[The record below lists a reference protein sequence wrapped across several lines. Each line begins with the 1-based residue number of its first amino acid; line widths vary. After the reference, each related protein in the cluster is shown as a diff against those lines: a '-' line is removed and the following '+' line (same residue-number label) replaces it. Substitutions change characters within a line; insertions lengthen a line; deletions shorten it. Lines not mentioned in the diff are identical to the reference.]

1 MEHYSAAMWL
11 EYVEGSLD
19 EDQALVMEQHLTK
32 CDKCLELYASA
43 AENYV
48 CQQVSSQFTDE
59 VMTRVLALQVKDQLS
74 GKADQKAASLL
85 KTTQEL
91 TKETPR
97 KTAEQVKK
105 TRTKTMEQSKR
116 WRKSRQAL
124 GNYAIAACLTLLLT
138 AGGIFGGVASAVAE
152 SKDIELSFAD
162 KAAQK
167 VGSGWSQIIAEK
179 TLSILDIV
187 TPD

>member
-11 EYVEGSLD
+11 EYVEGSLG

-59 VMTRVLALQVKDQLS
+59 VMTKVLALQVKDQLS

-97 KTAEQVKK
+97 KTA
-105 TRTKTMEQSKR
+105 EQSKR

-187 TPD
+187 IPD